1 MPKQFALVYE
11 TGTAVMLLR
20 CGLGHLQKC
29 MHSTAPYHVPL
40 VLLSLGFERLMKI
53 VLCLHTKLSTGAWPA
68 HAQLSGRWGHKLV
81 VMRDEIIA
89 VLESEDYGENLPNA
103 KLASELQDAEARRL
117 LQLLADFAHPEGRY
131 FHLNIV
137 GTPQRE
143 GYWVEKKWLTAT
155 LDLRAPNNADIQPNG
170 LYRIRGA
177 EKVVAVLEKLARALC
192 QALVG
197 IALYLGPAG
206 DCRGLV
212 VPFHGLQDPQLG
224 QTDYRACRRVAW
236 ATDSSTRSP

>member
-1 MPKQFALVYE
+1 MTRTTRSNPPQMPKQFALVYE

-20 CGLGHLQKC
+20 SGLGHLQQC
-29 MHSTAPYHVPL
+29 SHSTHPYHVPL
-40 VLLSLGFERLMKI
+40 VLLSLGFERLMKV
-53 VLCLHTKLSTGAWPA
+53 VLCLHTNVSKGTWPDD
-68 HAQLSGRWGHKLV
+68 AQLRGTWGHKLV
-81 VMRDEIIA
+81 AMRDEIIA
-89 VLESEDYGENLPNA
+89 VLESEGCDGENLPNG
-103 KLASELQDAEARRL
+103 KVVCELQDAEARRL

-143 GYWVEKKWLTAT
+143 AYWVESKWLTAT

-177 EKVVAVLEKLARALC
+177 EQVVAVLEKLARALC

-197 IALYLGPAG
+197 IAVYLGPADG
-206 DCRGLV
+206 YRGLV
-212 VPFHGLQDPQLG
+212 AHFHGLQDARLG
-224 QTDYRACRRVAW
+224 QTDYRAW
-236 ATDSSTRSP
+236 